1 MPTIHYA
8 SRKFLSRHG
17 VNNLPPRTKNQTSTV
32 SNNAQHQFLLPLASF
47 ASSGGD
53 NNVSLLS
60 IIANSRSNIHRDGPS
75 IHDCDRDDE

>member
-17 VNNLPPRTKNQTSTV
+17 VNLPPRTKNQTST
-32 SNNAQHQFLLPLASF
+32 SNNAQHQFLPLASF
-47 ASSGGD
+47 VRSGGD

-60 IIANSRSNIHRDGPS
+60 VIANSRSNIHRDGPS

>member
-17 VNNLPPRTKNQTSTV
+17 VNLPPRTKNQTST
-32 SNNAQHQFLLPLASF
+32 SNIAQHQFLPLASF

-53 NNVSLLS
+53 DNVSLLS
-60 IIANSRSNIHRDGPS
+60 VIANSRSNIHRDGRPS

>member
-8 SRKFLSRHG
+8 SRKFLARHG
-17 VNNLPPRTKNQTSTV
+17 VNLPPRTKNQTST

-53 NNVSLLS
+53 DNVSLLS

-75 IHDCDRDDE
+75 IRDCDRDDE

>member
-8 SRKFLSRHG
+8 SRKFLARHG
-17 VNNLPPRTKNQTSTV
+17 VNNLPPRTKNQTST

-47 ASSGGD
+47 TSSGGD

-75 IHDCDRDDE
+75 IRDCDRDDE